1 MRLRILG
8 AILTAAVSFLLSGIA
23 NAANGPL
30 EQPIHVTMLYVD
42 GQNGG
47 NIVVAFD
54 PGSMPGCYGDS
65 LGYLLTSNPLFKEL
79 HAQMLAKPH
88 RAQLAVGDD
97 LDLVR
102 LAHLGVRLQREKAR
116 AGDRHR

>member
-1 MRLRILG
+1 MRLGVLG
-8 AILTAAVSFLLSGIA
+8 AILAPAVSFLVFGIA
-23 NAANGPL
+23 NAANGPP

-79 HAQMLAKPH
+79 HAQMLAMIAMGGIKGYVLYRVTGP
-88 RAQLAVGDD
+88 VGSWSTCTFD
-97 LDLVR
+97 
-102 LAHLGVRLQREKAR
+102 GFQFTP
-116 AGDRHR
+116 